1 MAHRL
6 DRLVDGVLSA
16 DDGDEIV
23 LVQPVVVLRPGDRT
37 LLTPAQ
43 TREPQLSR
51 DGLDDVTQER
61 AVLALHPDG
70 AVDERG
76 GSVLV
81 AAPVAQRQQTEEQHA
96 DDTVEVGDGIGDGG
110 VTRSGLVSGH
120 GGGVTGCGQGGCV
133 RDGTGEGPGDHRC
146 LESEET
152 SHAHGGQGRHTQ
164 NAQEEGQRP
173 AGGSDDVEEVRPG
186 LDADGEGE
194 DRQPQGSQLL
204 GNLNGGGGC
213 RPPGRQRNA
222 AEQHRRCSE
231 ADSLDLDVPEQ
242 HPGADQDEQ
251 DEHHVPG
258 QVVEDVGVSNLPDQQ
273 GGTADQEGRCRDA
286 YAPAPGSPE
295 QHSGANHEQ
304 DDDNRVVQQV
314 IQDRSHVASSA
325 FRIAAESDAADVLSG
340 VTATLC
346 HLRRR

>member
-23 LVQPVVVLRPGDRT
+23 LLQPVVVLRPGDRT

-133 RDGTGEGPGDHRC
+133 RDGAGEGSRDHRG
-146 LESEET
+146 LEPEET
-152 SHAHGGQGRHTQ
+152 SHAYGCQGRHAQ
-164 NAQEEGQRP
+164 NAQEDRQRS
-173 AGGSDDVEEVRPG
+173 AGGSDDVEEVRSG
-186 LDADGEGE
+186 LDSDGEGE
-194 DRQPQGSQLL
+194 DRQPQCSQVLV
-204 GNLNGGGGC
+204 NLNGGGGGGS
-213 RPPGRQRNA
+213 PGRQRNA
-222 AEQHRRCSE
+222 AEQYRCCPE

-242 HPGADQDEQ
+242 HPAADQEEQ
-251 DEHHVPG
+251 DENRVLG
-258 QVVEDVGVSNLPDQQ
+258 QVVQDIGVRHLPDQQ

-286 YAPAPGSPE
+286 YAPASGAPE
-295 QHSGANHEQ
+295 QHPGANHE
-304 DDDNRVVQQV
+304 
-314 IQDRSHVASSA
+314 
-325 FRIAAESDAADVLSG
+325 
-340 VTATLC
+340 
-346 HLRRR
+346 